1 MEKLF
6 SEKNTRDKV
15 YKIIDFIFDTCNSEV
30 ERINKLSSA
39 NIHSAHDIILNTIK
53 SSDFF
58 KEMGLVFEYSGDDKY
73 RKYSFDSWLKNI
85 ISSLVKSE
93 TKISS
98 IHDYLAL
105 NKKGSITNIQYWLIP
120 GELKL
125 ILNLEKI
132 PKEYEFLSFEYNY
145 LYINKNLHKE
155 QIYHDI
161 NDINLKDNGNFCVLL
176 YILYNYNN
184 EDNDYLK
191 KVDETFKQI
200 KDNKWEYE
208 DLSEECLNTLKT
220 GTKIINTSILNK
232 LSNYIIEN
240 TDIISGLNIF
250 DLEKEIEKVF
260 YRYIF
265 TSMGRFDITFNEDL
279 HILFRMNPILVRVHN
294 IG

>member
-85 ISSLVKSE
+85 ISALVKSE
-93 TKISS
+93 TKTSS

-105 NKKGSITNIQYWLIP
+105 NKKGSITNIHYWLIP

-125 ILNLEKI
+125 ILNLEKL

-161 NDINLKDNGNFCVLL
+161 NDINLKNNGNFCILL

-232 LSNYIIEN
+232 LSDYIIEN

-265 TSMGRFDITFNEDL
+265 TSMGKFDIAFNEDL
-279 HILFRMNPILVRVHN
+279 HIIFRMNPILVRVHN